1 MARQS
6 GNGTPPDPLAQPRS
20 AITTRANHERARQAT
35 VLAAIAAAAIF
46 VFMQEHQPIIV
57 LGAVVFAVGWCWFWL
72 CRRHPLIAIAIF
84 GFLRGLLGGR
94 R

>member
-1 MARQS
+1 M
-6 GNGTPPDPLAQPRS
+6 DAQTIR
-20 AITTRANHERARQAT
+20 
-35 VLAAIAAAAIF
+35 
-46 VFMQEHQPIIV
+46 IV
-57 LGAVVFAVGWCWFWL
+57 RTHVEYRNGWCWFWL